1 MLLRRA
7 ALTLL
12 VAGTVFGQQIH
23 LKTRTIE
30 TSVSNS
36 APAARRTHI
45 NPAARVHRIVQ
56 FDHAPGAEDLDR
68 LVHAGAEVVS
78 VVPDNAVVIALAPGR
93 TLPRNSAVW
102 TSELDPADKLSPAF
116 SRSGAATGPVQA
128 IIEFHPDI
136 RQSEQD
142 AVLAAAGVTG
152 SRPAPLVASHVLAT
166 ATFAELDMLAADDSV
181 AYIFP
186 ADSDL
191 ANGNTLIPCAGMLT
205 TAGPVAQYA
214 NIVHGWDPE
223 NGEVR
228 LNYVFGTLTPKQNAA
243 NVQSEIIRALN
254 SWSQQ
259 VNVTF
264 QPSANISA
272 MRTIYIWFASGSH
285 GDAYPFTPGVLAHTF
300 YPVPINPE
308 SIAGD
313 MHLNLDENWNIGG
326 DVDIYSVALH
336 ELGHALGLG
345 HSDNPGDVMYPYY
358 RRGATLSANDIGAA
372 MQIYG
377 AAVATPG
384 PDTTSASPMPSTPV
398 LPVPTNT
405 SSTPT
410 TPVTPLT
417 ITMNPLPASTQAN
430 TISISGL
437 ISGGAAPVTVQW
449 QTDQSYS
456 GSAIIAKGVWQVTGI
471 PLVAGINNIT
481 VTAYDASHAASVSQT
496 ATVAL
501 ATPPAA
507 NAPAAP
513 VSIHITTPGSTIFST
528 GSATLSIAGRASGG
542 SGGIT
547 RITWQTLAGASGT
560 ATGSST
566 WVAAGIPLLEGT
578 NTIVVRAYD
587 ATGTSAWAALVAV
600 RQ

>member
-1 MLLRRA
+1 MLFRRA

-23 LKTRTIE
+23 LKTRNID
-30 TSVSNS
+30 TSATAQ

-45 NPAARVHRIVQ
+45 SRASRVHRIVQ

-68 LVHAGAEVVS
+68 LVRAGAEVVS
-78 VVPDNAVVIALAPGR
+78 VVPDNAVVIALAAGR
-93 TLPRNSAVW
+93 TLPRNSASW
-102 TSELDPADKLSPAF
+102 MAELDPADKLSPALTH
-116 SRSGAATGPVQA
+116 SDAIQA

-136 RQSEQD
+136 TQTQQD
-142 AVLAAAGVTG
+142 AALEAAGLTG
-152 SRPAPLVASHVLAT
+152 TRPAPLLASHVLVT
-166 ATFAELDMLAADDSV
+166 AAFSQLEILAADDSV

-191 ANGNTLIPCAGMLT
+191 ENGTTLIPCAGMLT

-228 LNYVFGTLTPKQNAA
+228 LNYVFGTLTPKQTEA

-259 VNVTF
+259 INVIF

-272 MRTIYIWFASGSH
+272 MRTIYIWFASGAH
-285 GDAYPFTPGVLAHTF
+285 GDSYPFTSGVLAHTF

-326 DVDIYSVALH
+326 DIDIYSVALH
-336 ELGHALGLG
+336 EIGHALGLG
-345 HSDNPGDVMYPYY
+345 HSDRPGDVMYPYY

-372 MQIYG
+372 MSLYG
-377 AAVATPG
+377 AAITSGSEPAT
-384 PDTTSASPMPSTPV
+384 TTPSTPAD
-398 LPVPTNT
+398 
-405 SSTPT
+405 STPT
-410 TPVTPLT
+410 GGAGSTPAAPTTPLT
-417 ITMNPLPASTQAN
+417 LTMNPAPSSTQIN

-437 ISGGAAPVTVQW
+437 ISGGVAPVTVQW
-449 QTDQSYS
+449 QTDHSSS
-456 GSAIIAKGVWQVTGI
+456 GSAAISNGAWEASAI
-471 PLVAGINNIT
+471 PLVAGMNTIT
-481 VTAYDASHAASVSQT
+481 VTAFDASRGASVSQT
-496 ATVAL
+496 ATITL
-501 ATPPAA
+501 AV
-507 NAPAAP
+507 APARNIPGRP
-513 VSIHITTPGSTIFST
+513 VSIHITTPSTTIYST
-528 GSATLSIAGRASGG
+528 GSPTITLAGKASGG
-542 SGGIT
+542 PGGIT
-547 RITWQTLAGASGT
+547 KITWQTLAGDSGT
-560 ATGSST
+560 AVGTGT
-566 WVAAGIPLLEGT
+566 WVAAGIPVLKGT

-587 ATGTSAWAALVAV
+587 STGASAWAALAAV